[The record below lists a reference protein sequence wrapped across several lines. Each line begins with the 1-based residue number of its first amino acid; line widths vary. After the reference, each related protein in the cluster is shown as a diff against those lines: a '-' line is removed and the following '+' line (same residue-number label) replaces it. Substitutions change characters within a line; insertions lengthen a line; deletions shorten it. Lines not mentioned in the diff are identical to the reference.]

1 MKSLNEEIAKE
12 APQMK
17 LEDFER
23 SDFWKEIRATK
34 MVTLGCDVE
43 FQTVAFTAIP
53 KISNEAIEVVSDKVA
68 KLEYSDEK
76 IDKTTTLKTFGDF
89 QSLMKKS
96 ESWKDLKGSVKWLGN
111 SMSITLKF
119 PKDISEYDVNEKA
132 SNITVDVWLR
142 NEENNIKEGRQ
153 PTQRS
158 YTLQPIPLDLLFL
171 NSYTAQMTWYR
182 QKSGIG
188 ESVSRAMKNID
199 AWNEGK
205 TKSKDEYSV
214 VTVKS
219 FVDAFDGEVQTN
231 GSFLVSIPEGDPKF
245 TITIPKID
253 PRSSLDEIEKIL
265 VKEVESNLTN
275 TYDGEYIQN
284 QFYKNNK
291 AKDVMDVVAIF
302 IKIFDS
308 ESGGGDEEPTE
319 LIKWDKLTKV
329 TADKFFNRYLRIK
342 NNNGEGTLKVG
353 GGKLGNGLFWTYTTK
368 SSNITYKINIDY
380 KQGDL
385 LLKNELAFTIEH
397 EGKTYSIPSNSL
409 FFNETLVV
417 VKASPSEKSF
427 SFGFKQ
433 VGSETNWW
441 KSLVFKTGDVGKEDL
456 KREDFHKKLDS
467 MGLIEKKSNVDYW
480 DKQNF
485 KQDSNKE
492 YWAKYWKEMGF

>member
-17 LEDFER
+17 LKDFER

-76 IDKTTTLKTFGDF
+76 IDKAVNLTTFGDF
-89 QSLMKKS
+89 QNLMKAS
-96 ESWKDLKGSVKWLGN
+96 GSWRDLRGNVKWLGLGID
-111 SMSITLKF
+111 MTIKF
-119 PKDISEYDVNEKA
+119 PKDISKYDVNEKA
-132 SNITVDVWLR
+132 SDILVDIWLR

-153 PTQRS
+153 PTSRN
-158 YTLQPIPLDLLFL
+158 YNLQPIPIDRLFV
-171 NSYTAQMTWYR
+171 NTFTANMTWHR
-182 QKSGIG
+182 VKG
-188 ESVSRAMKNID
+188 ESIKRAKSNIE

-205 TKSKDEYSV
+205 TKPREDSSY
-214 VTVKS
+214 VTIKS
-219 FVDAFDGEVQTN
+219 FVDAFEGEVQPN
-231 GSFLVSIPEGDPKF
+231 GSFLVSIPKSDAKF
-245 TITIPKID
+245 HITIPKID
-253 PRSSLDEIEKIL
+253 PRSSLSEIDTVY
-265 VKEVESNLTN
+265 VKEVETNLTN
-275 TYDGEYIQN
+275 TYTGEYIQN

-308 ESGGGDEEPTE
+308 ESGSDEEPTE
-319 LIKWDKLTKV
+319 LITRDKLSSV

-397 EGKTYSIPSNSL
+397 EGKTYSIPNNSL
-409 FFNETLVV
+409 FFNETVVV
-417 VKASPSEKSF
+417 VKTSPSKKSF

-441 KSLVFKTGDVGKEDL
+441 KSLVQKAGEESKQNI
-456 KREDFHKKLDS
+456 KIEDFHKKLDS
-467 MGLIEKKSNVDYW
+467 IGLIEKKSNVDYW